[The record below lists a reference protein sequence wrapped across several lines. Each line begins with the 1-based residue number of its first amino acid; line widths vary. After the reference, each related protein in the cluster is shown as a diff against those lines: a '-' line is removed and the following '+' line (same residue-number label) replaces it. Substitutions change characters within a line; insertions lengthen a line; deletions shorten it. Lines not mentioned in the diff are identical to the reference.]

1 MKRFTLSVVMTG
13 VLGLAAYSLS
23 GAQPPAGRPD
33 GPRLR
38 GGPGGGRGEIALL
51 RGANLTDEQK
61 AAIKAIR
68 DAEPPVADGPAAEP
82 RLRRELDA
90 ELFAEAPDT
99 QKIATLQQQLAETQA
114 ARLARQIAVR
124 CSSLRLA
131 SRRSIMSPRPPPP
144 LTSPPP
150 RGRPP
155 SGPRA
160 GGCAPEKVYAARPSM
175 PVITTLKVNR
185 FI

>member
-13 VLGLAAYSLS
+13 VLGLAAYTFS

-33 GPRLR
+33 GSRLR
-38 GGPGGGRGEIALL
+38 SGPGGGRGEIALL

-68 DAEPPVADGPAAEP
+68 DAEQPPAADGPAAEP

-90 ELFAEAPDT
+90 ELFADAPDT

-114 ARLARQIAVR
+114 ARLARQIAVQQKIAQVLTAEQR
-124 CSSLRLA
+124 AKIRERLTQPLPD
-131 SRRSIMSPRPPPP
+131 RRRPGGDNG
-144 LTSPPP
+144 
-150 RGRPP
+150 GR
-155 SGPRA
+155 A
-160 GGCAPEKVYAARPSM
+160 K
-175 PVITTLKVNR
+175 K
-185 FI
+185 